1 LAGLVAVTCPCYWV
15 SPGGAF
21 IVGGIAG
28 VICVLSIDLFE
39 HLRIDDP
46 VGAVSVHGVSGIWG
60 TMSLGLFA
68 TGQYAAPGPYGVDA
82 SAPMVTGLLYGG
94 GFAQLTAQAIGSFS
108 VLGAT
113 FGGSLVLMFALKQ
126 IGVLRVSRERELLG
140 LDVAEHGGPA
150 YPELVP
156 RDGADPRRDL
166 MVSGTELR
174 SVSR

>member
-1 LAGLVAVTCPCYWV
+1 
-15 SPGGAF
+15 
-21 IVGGIAG
+21 
-28 VICVLSIDLFE
+28 
-39 HLRIDDP
+39 
-46 VGAVSVHGVSGIWG
+46 
-60 TMSLGLFA
+60 
-68 TGQYAAPGPYGVDA
+68 
-82 SAPMVTGLLYGG
+82 MVTGLLYGG